1 MRRLLFVL
9 ALAHPPCDAFAQ
21 LVVHGEYWID
31 EDLGFGENQSFLVPA
46 TADTTLTL
54 NLDLSGH
61 PPGHHLLGLR
71 TRDAGG
77 RWGHTQFTP
86 VLITEAPSV
95 PDLDR
100 TEVFLNND
108 PGFGAGEVLWAG
120 SVQDVADT
128 IVLPD
133 LSTALIGHNTLFLRT
148 RSADGH
154 WGHTN
159 TVPVLVIPAPS
170 TAAVDAVEAFVVD
183 GGPDPGF
190 GQAQPFT
197 GFIAAVD
204 LVDTLTSDAPFALTT
219 GQRLALRSHD
229 DQGRW
234 GHTNFIDSIVVEF
247 HNDLGSLWN
256 AVGLSVHPNPFTE
269 TLTMRSDDPRPV
281 RVVLYGPTGG
291 KVFDR
296 MLTGGSSIDLHGMA
310 SGAYTAF
317 FWQEAALLH
326 RVTLIKR

>member
-1 MRRLLFVL
+1 MRHSLFIPAL
-9 ALAHPPCDAFAQ
+9 ALLCGQACAQ
-21 LVVHGEYWID
+21 LVVHGEYWIQ

-46 TADTTLTL
+46 TADSTLTFSV
-54 NLDLSGH
+54 DLSGR
-61 PPGHHLLGLR
+61 PPGHYILGFR
-71 TRDAGG
+71 TRDDGG
-77 RWGHTQFTP
+77 RWGHTQFTAM
-86 VLITEAPSV
+86 VITEAPLV

-100 TEVFLNND
+100 AEAFLNND
-108 PGFGAGEVLWAG
+108 PGFGAGEVLWTG

-133 LSTALIGHNTLFLRT
+133 LSTALHGHNTLFVRT

-159 TVPVLVIPAPS
+159 TVPVLIIPAPP
-170 TAAVDAVEAFVVD
+170 TAAVDAVEAFVLD

-234 GHTNFIDSIVVEF
+234 GHTNFIDSIIVEF
-247 HNDLGSLWN
+247 HNGLGSLWN

-269 TLTMRSDDPRPV
+269 TLTLRSDDPRPV

-296 MLTGGSSIDLHGMA
+296 MLTRGATIDTDRMA
-310 SGAYTAF
+310 CGVYTAF
-317 FWQEAALLH
+317 FWQETSLLH
-326 RVTLIKR
+326 RVTLIKQ